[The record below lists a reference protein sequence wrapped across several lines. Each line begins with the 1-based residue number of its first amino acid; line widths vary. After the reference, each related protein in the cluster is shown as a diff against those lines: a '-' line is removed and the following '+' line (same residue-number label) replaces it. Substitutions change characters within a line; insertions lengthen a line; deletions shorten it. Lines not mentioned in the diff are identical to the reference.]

1 MMTGML
7 VIISSPSGGG
17 KDVVINTLLKRLPD
31 AVRLITT
38 TSRPPRPGNKE
49 GVDYFFTTR
58 IAFEERI
65 NASEFLEHNEYAGNF
80 YGTPKQYLT
89 DLLSAHQVVLTQIEV
104 NGKHNLDKLNV
115 PHLAIFMLPDS
126 LDNLRKRIEKRGGIT
141 PEIIDQRLEI
151 AKREIASSA
160 DYDYRI
166 INVEGKLAETIAKIE
181 GIITE
186 ELAKRVTLDKT
197 A

>member
-1 MMTGML
+1 MTGLL

-58 IAFEERI
+58 ETFETRI
-65 NASEFLEHNEYAGNF
+65 KAGEFLEHNEYAGNL

-89 DLLSAHQVVLTQIEV
+89 DLLAAHKVVLTQIEV
-104 NGKHNLDKLNV
+104 NGKHIFDKLGV
-115 PHLAIFMLPDS
+115 PHLAVFMLPDS

-141 PEIIDQRLEI
+141 PEIIDERLEI
-151 AKREIASSA
+151 AKHEIAAST
-160 DYDYRI
+160 DYDYRVV
-166 INVEGKLAETIAKIE
+166 NVEGQLAETIAKIE
-181 GIITE
+181 DIITK
-186 ELAKRVTLDKT
+186 ELANRYTLDKT

>member
-31 AVRLITT
+31 AVRLVTT

-58 IAFEERI
+58 ETFEARI
-65 NASEFLEHNEYAGNF
+65 KADEFLEYNEYAGNF
-80 YGTPKQYLT
+80 YGAPKQYLT
-89 DLLSAHQVVLTQIEV
+89 DLLATHQVVLTQIEV

-115 PHLAIFMLPDS
+115 PHVAIFMLPDS
-126 LDNLRKRIEKRGGIT
+126 LDNLRKRIEKRGGII
-141 PEIIDQRLEI
+141 PEIINQRLEI
-151 AKREIASSA
+151 AKQEIAASI
-160 DYDYRI
+160 DYDYRV
-166 INVEGKLAETIAKIE
+166 INAENQLSETVAKIE
-181 GIITE
+181 GIIKE
-186 ELAKRVTLDKT
+186 ELAKRIGK
-197 A
+197 

>member
-1 MMTGML
+1 MTGLL

-17 KDVVINTLLKRLPD
+17 KDVVINTLLKHLPD

-49 GVDYFFTTR
+49 GVDYFFTDRATFEAR
-58 IAFEERI
+58 IK
-65 NASEFLEHNEYAGNF
+65 NNEFLEHNEYAGNL
-80 YGTPKQYLT
+80 YGTPKQYLA
-89 DLLSAHQVVLTQIEV
+89 DLLAGHKVVLTQIEV
-104 NGKHNLDKLNV
+104 NGKHIFDKLGV

-141 PEIIDQRLEI
+141 PEVIDQRLEI
-151 AKREIASSA
+151 AKHEIAAST
-160 DYDYRI
+160 DYDYRVV
-166 INVEGKLAETIAKIE
+166 NVEGQLAETIAKIE
-181 GIITE
+181 GIITQ
-186 ELAKRVTLDKT
+186 ELANRTTLDKT